1 MSRRAGYTLVEV
13 LLVAA
18 LLVVVAAIAAPVLLG
33 ANERSQVRQAADK
46 LRTSWAK
53 ARLDAIARGEPLY
66 FQCTLGTPD
75 FAIRNFGGAT
85 ESAEVADPATAETA
99 AAPEPDESL
108 GEVVFNQLSV
118 VDPATN
124 LTTVVDAETGG
135 TPPVVLF
142 FPDGATSD
150 AEALLTTSDGYQVQV
165 TLRGLTGAAEV
176 SDVLKQ

>member
-33 ANERSQVRQAADK
+33 ANERAQVRQAADK

-75 FAIRNFGGAT
+75 FAIRNFGRAT
-85 ESAEVADPATAETA
+85 EAAEVAAEPEP
-99 AAPEPDESL
+99 AAPDETL
-108 GEVVFNQLSV
+108 GEVVFTQLSV

-124 LTTVVDAETGG
+124 LATVVDAETGG

-165 TLRGLTGAAEV
+165 KLRGLTGAAEV
-176 SDVLKQ
+176 SDVLRKE